1 MVFGTSEIALED
13 PNDGTYGVR
22 VDLDEDAEVGSIEF
36 ALQGNEIKEFENIS
50 VTDNSPPFS
59 LYGENDDGLLGA
71 ALPYGWVFIL
81 MATAYSEDNG
91 GGEPLQIE
99 RATLEVSNYPASPAN
114 SPATGA
120 PTISGTGQVG
130 QTLTASTSGIS
141 DADGLTNVS
150 YSYQWLADDA
160 EISGATGG
168 SYTLTDSEEGK
179 AIKVKVSF
187 TDDAGNEET
196 LTSPPLDPARP
207 YGLTAAVSG
216 RMIVL
221 TWNPP
226 VDFPWLFDYRILR
239 NRPELGEA
247 EPLVHVDTGTAET
260 TYTDTDVEPGV
271 LYVYRVKAA
280 NYFGRLSEASEP
292 VEIRTPESDA
302 GCEQSRPPEQPTIGG
317 SRAGR

>member
-59 LYGENDDGLLGA
+59 LYVENDDGLLGA

-81 MATAYSEDNG
+81 MATAYSEDDG

-196 LTSPPLDPARP
+196 LTQPAARP
-207 YGLTAAVSG
+207 GPALWPDRRCLGPHDCPDLEPPCGLPLAVRLPDSAQPPRAWRGRAPGARRHWDRGDHLYRYGRRAWSAV
-216 RMIVL
+216 RVQ
-221 TWNPP
+221 
-226 VDFPWLFDYRILR
+226 
-239 NRPELGEA
+239 GE
-247 EPLVHVDTGTAET
+247 
-260 TYTDTDVEPGV
+260 
-271 LYVYRVKAA
+271 
-280 NYFGRLSEASEP
+280 
-292 VEIRTPESDA
+292 
-302 GCEQSRPPEQPTIGG
+302 GG
-317 SRAGR
+317 